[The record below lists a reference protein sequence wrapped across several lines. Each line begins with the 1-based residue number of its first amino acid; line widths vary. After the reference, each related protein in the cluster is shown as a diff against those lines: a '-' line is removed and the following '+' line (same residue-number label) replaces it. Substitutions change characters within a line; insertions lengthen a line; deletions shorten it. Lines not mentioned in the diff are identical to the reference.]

1 MGASVQQTGRSA
13 RRTLWLYALIVV
25 ALAAR
30 VGWAAWIAHAHPV
43 AVTSADTA
51 GYLAPARAFIHSG
64 HFNLSPANSTP
75 IFVRTP
81 GYPAVLAAILWVTN
95 SRWAISP
102 IQATLS
108 ILTVVVAFFVGR
120 RLLGPTAGLVAA
132 LLVALD
138 PLQFALS
145 GTILTESLTSLLLIG
160 AVAIAAVV
168 FVRRRER
175 VSLRYV
181 VALAV
186 TLALATMFRPTMWF
200 FPLVVLALLAVHFRG
215 LPLRRL
221 LTVCL
226 AFALPIVAV
235 VGGWQV
241 RNHYA
246 VHSWQV
252 SGTAG
257 IVLYCYNAA
266 AVEAKVDGTSV
277 TRARRTL
284 GCAPNGFDLAV
295 ACPSFWACHS
305 KHPLADGHGF
315 DQMSSK
321 GVHILSGHPVQ
332 TTEVALSGAVREI
345 FGPGTDTV
353 GQFLHLSSTHLLAVP
368 LFVWNLLLWLFAI
381 VGAVVGVRSRLRV
394 FWIFVVALVAYVIIL
409 SMGAEAY
416 ARFRTPIVP
425 LLALLAAYGIR
436 SIVTARRAVPAGS

>member
-1 MGASVQQTGRSA
+1 
-13 RRTLWLYALIVV
+13 
-25 ALAAR
+25 
-30 VGWAAWIAHAHPV
+30 
-43 AVTSADTA
+43 
-51 GYLAPARAFIHSG
+51 
-64 HFNLSPANSTP
+64 
-75 IFVRTP
+75 
-81 GYPAVLAAILWVTN
+81 
-95 SRWAISP
+95 
-102 IQATLS
+102 
-108 ILTVVVAFFVGR
+108 
-120 RLLGPTAGLVAA
+120 
-132 LLVALD
+132 
-138 PLQFALS
+138 
-145 GTILTESLTSLLLIG
+145 
-160 AVAIAAVV
+160 
-168 FVRRRER
+168 